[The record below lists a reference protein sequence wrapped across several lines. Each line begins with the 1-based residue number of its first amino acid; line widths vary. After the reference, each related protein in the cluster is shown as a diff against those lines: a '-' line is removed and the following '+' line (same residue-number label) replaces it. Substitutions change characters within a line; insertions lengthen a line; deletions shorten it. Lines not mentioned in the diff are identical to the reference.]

1 MRLLNTDRGFEY
13 TENTYKALYGIFGN
27 IEAGKKVDFSDEI
40 AIYKKAVKDQTACLE
55 ADMAD
60 ETKAM
65 NKLAGMI
72 K

>member
-1 MRLLNTDRGFEY
+1 MAD
-13 TENTYKALYGIFGN
+13 